1 MNNRGKTISKNI
13 AVDDIANICPN
24 RFISNDVVGSD
35 LRSDLGVRKDNA
47 LDEDGDDFWCADAPS
62 MGLMGRDDES
72 PVE

>member
-47 LDEDGDDFWCADAPS
+47 LDEEDDGADAPS

-72 PVE
+72 PE